1 MWSYLHFVISEFVQ
15 AEHFGELLL
24 GESLFGSDNGGA
36 AGTFLSLWRIKKDE
50 LLDLSQFR

>member
-1 MWSYLHFVISEFVQ
+1 VISEFVQ

-24 GESLFGSDNGGA
+24 GESLFGSDDGGA